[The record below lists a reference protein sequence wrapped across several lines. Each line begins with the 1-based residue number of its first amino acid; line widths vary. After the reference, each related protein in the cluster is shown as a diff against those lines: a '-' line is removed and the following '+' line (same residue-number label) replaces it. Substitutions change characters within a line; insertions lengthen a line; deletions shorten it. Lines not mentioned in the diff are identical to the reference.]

1 MNQII
6 LIMITIF
13 TVATGLI
20 IFVLY
25 FIQNKQNQ
33 KLKEVLEKLEIEK
46 NMIDSSPIVPELSK
60 VEAFS
65 QNDKIDHLYKDWSE
79 RFDSIKN
86 IQIPKIT
93 DMLLDADYS
102 LTKMDYKGTLYKVA
116 KLEMEIYKVR
126 TNSELLLK
134 EIKEITNSEEKN
146 RNLITILKGQ
156 YREMY
161 QKFLDIQN
169 ECDPINKAIALQ
181 FENISKRF
189 EDFERIMEQ
198 HEYTEV
204 GGLVKAIEE
213 MLKHMS
219 VVLEEVPT
227 IILLTTNILPK
238 RIKEIEDTYQYM
250 TKKGYPLDYL
260 NVEYN
265 IEEANKKISDIL
277 DRTKILNLEDSL
289 LELKVLT
296 RYFDSLFTD
305 FEKEKNARI
314 EYEGL

>member
-146 RNLITILKGQ
+146 RNLGK
-156 YREMY
+156 
-161 QKFLDIQN
+161 
-169 ECDPINKAIALQ
+169 C
-181 FENISKRF
+181 
-189 EDFERIMEQ
+189 
-198 HEYTEV
+198 
-204 GGLVKAIEE
+204 
-213 MLKHMS
+213 
-219 VVLEEVPT
+219 
-227 IILLTTNILPK
+227 
-238 RIKEIEDTYQYM
+238 IK
-250 TKKGYPLDYL
+250 
-260 NVEYN
+260 N
-265 IEEANKKISDIL
+265 
-277 DRTKILNLEDSL
+277 
-289 LELKVLT
+289 
-296 RYFDSLFTD
+296 F
-305 FEKEKNARI
+305 
-314 EYEGL
+314 